1 MVVKLEGKTALVT
14 GGGTGIGKSAAIALA
29 KEGARVMVAGRRSG
43 PLEEVAEEI
52 KAAGGTAL
60 AFSADVTKVADIE
73 KMREA
78 LESSWGRLDILINN
92 AGSAMRKPFMD
103 TTLEEFDYIYNIDLR
118 SVFAVTQVMVPLMLK
133 NDGGSIINISSIL
146 GLFGGKNSTA
156 YCAMKGGVVNLTR
169 ALAVDLGPQIRV
181 NCLCPSHIVTPM
193 MQPEIDRLE
202 AAGKM
207 DKLNRVFPMK
217 RVGYPEDMDGTILF
231 FASDDSKWLTGNA
244 FVIDGGMSC
253 YV

>member
-29 KEGARVMVAGRRSG
+29 KEGARVMVAGRRSA
-43 PLEEVAEEI
+43 PLDEVVEEI
-52 KAAGGTAL
+52 KAAGGTAA
-60 AFSADVTKVADIE
+60 AFSADVTKVVDIE

-103 TTLEEFDYIYNIDLR
+103 TTLDELDYIYNIDLR
-118 SVFAVTQVMVPLMLK
+118 SVFAVSQAMVPLMLK
-133 NDGGSIINISSIL
+133 NDGGSIINVASIL

-169 ALAVDLGPQIRV
+169 AMATDLGPQIRV

-217 RVGYPEDMDGTILF
+217 RVGYPEDMDGAILF
-231 FASDDSKWLTGNA
+231 FAGDDSKWLTGNA